1 MNKRVEKIQI
11 SGIRRFAEKV
21 KKVEGAIS
29 LTLGQPD
36 FYVPISV
43 SHEMINAI
51 ETNKTSYTSN
61 AGIEELRE
69 EICTYLKNFHIEYD
83 KEEIC
88 ITVGGSEGLFSVLFA
103 LMNAGDKI
111 LIPGPA
117 YPAYENISLMI
128 GADVV
133 NYKLNDD
140 FTVNIEEIKNKLD
153 SEDIKYLMLSFPSN
167 PTGAVL
173 TKSQR
178 DELIEIIK
186 ERDVTVI
193 TDEMYASI
201 IFDEYYSVAQCKEIK
216 DKIIFVSGFSKM
228 FSMTGLRIG
237 YVACTDK
244 HMKEIMKV
252 HQYGVSCA
260 PSIAQYGALEGLRNA
275 MSDVEEMRL
284 SFQKRKNYCMKRLKE
299 LNIDVVDPKGAFY
312 IFPSIK
318 KFNMSSE
325 EFCEKLLTEG
335 KVGFVPGSAFG
346 DLGEGYMRI
355 SYCYSD
361 EILKEAFD
369 RLEKFL
375 DENFNSKSSK

>member
-29 LTLGQPD
+29 LTIGQPD
-36 FYVPISV
+36 FNVPIAVASG
-43 SHEMINAI
+43 MINAV

-61 AGIEELRE
+61 AGIDELRE
-69 EICTYLKNFHIEYD
+69 EICTYLRNFNIKYNKDEV
-83 KEEIC
+83 C
-88 ITVGGSEGLFSVLFA
+88 ITVGGSEGLFSVFFA
-103 LMNAGDKI
+103 LMNTGDKI

-117 YPAYENISLMI
+117 YPAYENISTMI

-133 NYKLNDD
+133 RYRLNDD
-140 FTVNIEEIKNKLD
+140 FTINIDEIKNKLD
-153 SEDIKYLMLSFPSN
+153 TEDIRYLMLSFPSN
-167 PTGAVL
+167 PTGAIL
-173 TKSQR
+173 TKDQR

-186 ERDVTVI
+186 EREITVI

-201 IFDEYYSVAQCKEIK
+201 IFDEYYSVAQCDSIR
-216 DKIIFVSGFSKM
+216 DKVIFVGGFSKM

-237 YVACTDK
+237 YVACSDIY
-244 HMKEIMKV
+244 MKEIMKV

-260 PSIAQYGALEGLRNA
+260 PSIAQYGALEGLKKA
-275 MSDVEEMRL
+275 MEDVEKMKE
-284 SFQKRKNYCMKRLKE
+284 SFERRKNYCIKRLKE

-318 KFNMSSE
+318 KFNISSE
-325 EFCEKLLTEG
+325 EFCERLLNEG
-335 KVGFVPGSAFG
+335 KVGFVPGNAFG
-346 DLGEGYMRI
+346 DFGEGYMRI

-369 RLEKFL
+369 RLEKFIG
-375 DENFNSKSSK
+375 DNFKN

>member
-29 LTLGQPD
+29 LTIGQPD
-36 FYVPISV
+36 FNVPIAVASG
-43 SHEMINAI
+43 MINAV

-61 AGIEELRE
+61 AGIDELRE
-69 EICTYLKNFHIEYD
+69 EICTYLRNFNIKYNKDEV
-83 KEEIC
+83 C
-88 ITVGGSEGLFSVLFA
+88 ITVGGSEGLFSVFFA
-103 LMNAGDKI
+103 LMNTRDKM

-117 YPAYENISLMI
+117 YPAYENISTMI

-133 NYKLNDD
+133 HYRLNDD
-140 FTVNIEEIKNKLD
+140 FTINIDEIKNKLD
-153 SEDIKYLMLSFPSN
+153 TEDIRYLMLSFPSN
-167 PTGAVL
+167 PTGAIL
-173 TKSQR
+173 TKDQR

-186 ERDVTVI
+186 EREITVI

-201 IFDEYYSVAQCKEIK
+201 IFDEYYSVAQCDSIR
-216 DKIIFVSGFSKM
+216 DKVIFVGGFSKM

-237 YVACTDK
+237 YVACSDIY
-244 HMKEIMKV
+244 MKEIMKV

-260 PSIAQYGALEGLRNA
+260 PSIAQYGALEGLKKA
-275 MSDVEEMRL
+275 MKDVEKMKE
-284 SFQKRKNYCMKRLKE
+284 SFERRKNYCIKRLKE

-318 KFNMSSE
+318 KFNISSE
-325 EFCEKLLTEG
+325 EFCEKLLNEG
-335 KVGFVPGSAFG
+335 KVGFVPGNAFG
-346 DLGEGYMRI
+346 DFGEGYMRI

-369 RLEKFL
+369 RLEKFIG
-375 DENFNSKSSK
+375 DNFKN

>member
-29 LTLGQPD
+29 LTIGQPD
-36 FYVPISV
+36 FNVPIAVASG
-43 SHEMINAI
+43 MINAV

-61 AGIEELRE
+61 AGIDELRE
-69 EICTYLKNFHIEYD
+69 DICTYLRNFNIKYNKDEV
-83 KEEIC
+83 C
-88 ITVGGSEGLFSVLFA
+88 ITVGGSEGLFSVFFA
-103 LMNAGDKI
+103 LMNTGDKI

-117 YPAYENISLMI
+117 YPAYENISTMI

-133 NYKLNDD
+133 HYRLNDD
-140 FTVNIEEIKNKLD
+140 FTINIDEIKNKLD
-153 SEDIKYLMLSFPSN
+153 TEDIRYLMLSFPSN
-167 PTGAVL
+167 PTGAIL
-173 TKSQR
+173 TKDQR

-186 ERDVTVI
+186 EREITVI

-201 IFDEYYSVAQCKEIK
+201 IFDEYYSVAQCDSIR
-216 DKIIFVSGFSKM
+216 DKVIFVGGFSKM

-237 YVACTDK
+237 YVACSDIY
-244 HMKEIMKV
+244 MKEIMKV

-260 PSIAQYGALEGLRNA
+260 PSIAQYGALEGLKKA
-275 MSDVEEMRL
+275 MEDVEKMKE
-284 SFQKRKNYCMKRLKE
+284 SFERRKNYCIKRLKE

-318 KFNMSSE
+318 KFNISSE
-325 EFCEKLLTEG
+325 EFCERLLNEG
-335 KVGFVPGSAFG
+335 KVGFVPGNAFG
-346 DLGEGYMRI
+346 DFGEGYMRI

-369 RLEKFL
+369 RLEKFIG
-375 DENFNSKSSK
+375 DNFKN

>member
-29 LTLGQPD
+29 LTIGQPD
-36 FYVPISV
+36 FNVPIAVASG
-43 SHEMINAI
+43 MINAV

-61 AGIEELRE
+61 AGIDELRE
-69 EICTYLKNFHIEYD
+69 EICTYLRNFNIKYNKDEV
-83 KEEIC
+83 C
-88 ITVGGSEGLFSVLFA
+88 ITVGGSEGLFSVFFA
-103 LMNAGDKI
+103 LMNTGDKI

-117 YPAYENISLMI
+117 YPAYENISTMI

-133 NYKLNDD
+133 HYRLNDD
-140 FTVNIEEIKNKLD
+140 FTINIDEIKNKLD
-153 SEDIKYLMLSFPSN
+153 TEDIRYLMLSFPSN
-167 PTGAVL
+167 PTGAIL
-173 TKSQR
+173 TKDQR

-186 ERDVTVI
+186 EREITVI

-201 IFDEYYSVAQCKEIK
+201 IFDEYYSVAQCDSIR
-216 DKIIFVSGFSKM
+216 DKVIFVGGFSKM
-228 FSMTGLRIG
+228 LSMTGLRIG
-237 YVACTDK
+237 YVACSDIY
-244 HMKEIMKV
+244 MKEIMKV

-260 PSIAQYGALEGLRNA
+260 PSIAQYGALEGLKKA
-275 MSDVEEMRL
+275 MEDVEKMKE
-284 SFQKRKNYCMKRLKE
+284 SFERRKNYCIKRLKE

-318 KFNMSSE
+318 KFNISSE
-325 EFCEKLLTEG
+325 EFCERLLNEG
-335 KVGFVPGSAFG
+335 KVGFVPGNAFG
-346 DLGEGYMRI
+346 DFGEGYMRI

-369 RLEKFL
+369 RLEKFIG
-375 DENFNSKSSK
+375 DNFKN

>member
-29 LTLGQPD
+29 LTIGQPD
-36 FYVPISV
+36 FNVPIAVASG
-43 SHEMINAI
+43 MINAV

-61 AGIEELRE
+61 AGIDELRE
-69 EICTYLKNFHIEYD
+69 EICTYLRNFNIKYNKDEV
-83 KEEIC
+83 C
-88 ITVGGSEGLFSVLFA
+88 ITVGGSEGLFSVFFA
-103 LMNAGDKI
+103 LINTGDKI

-117 YPAYENISLMI
+117 YPAYENISTMI

-133 NYKLNDD
+133 HYRLNDD
-140 FTVNIEEIKNKLD
+140 FTINIDEIKNKLD
-153 SEDIKYLMLSFPSN
+153 TEDIRYLMLSFPSN
-167 PTGAVL
+167 PTGAIL
-173 TKSQR
+173 TKDQR

-186 ERDVTVI
+186 EREITVI

-201 IFDEYYSVAQCKEIK
+201 IFDEYYSVAQCDSIR
-216 DKIIFVSGFSKM
+216 DKVIFVGGFSKM

-237 YVACTDK
+237 YVACSDIY
-244 HMKEIMKV
+244 MKEIMKV

-260 PSIAQYGALEGLRNA
+260 PSIAQYGALEGLKKA
-275 MSDVEEMRL
+275 MEDVEKMKE
-284 SFQKRKNYCMKRLKE
+284 SFERRKNYCIKRLKE

-318 KFNMSSE
+318 KFNISSE
-325 EFCEKLLTEG
+325 EFCERLLNEG
-335 KVGFVPGSAFG
+335 KVGFVPGNAFG
-346 DLGEGYMRI
+346 DFGEGYMRI

-369 RLEKFL
+369 RLEKFIG
-375 DENFNSKSSK
+375 DNFKN